1 MNMEKQHKTKPGA
14 IFHFDCKVHGRSTGA
29 NAIRLAAYRSGSRL
43 RSELTGRIHNY
54 TRKKEV
60 LWSEILAP
68 PHAPS
73 WAKDR
78 ATLWNAVD
86 RIEHRCDAQ
95 LAREVEVS
103 LPLALS
109 PPVHCQLLREW
120 VSEVFVAAGMIA
132 DICYHAKR
140 GNPHA
145 HILLTLRDIGPEKFG
160 PKNRS
165 WNNLIL
171 VESWRA
177 SWAEIV
183 NRYLDKAGLDIRI
196 DHRSYKRQGL
206 DLKPMKHVSRRMTFN
221 SEHAAAVSLDNQITK
236 LERDLLQQKQEC
248 DAAEKLAAAQAT
260 SSTVTQHVPSASRTR
275 RRRPARPQQTPA
287 FTPGST
293 PTF

>member
-1 MNMEKQHKTKPGA
+1 MNMKGQNKTKPGA

-60 LWSEILAP
+60 LWSEILVPPRAP
-68 PHAPS
+68 A

-78 ATLWNAVD
+78 SNLWNAVD

-109 PPVHCQLLREW
+109 PPVHCELLREW
-120 VSEVFVAAGMIA
+120 VREVFVATGMIA
-132 DICYHAKR
+132 DVCYHAKK
-140 GNPHA
+140 GNPHG

-165 WNNLIL
+165 WNHLSL

-183 NRYLDKAGLDIRI
+183 NRYLEKAGLDVRI

-221 SEHAAAVSLDNQITK
+221 SEHVAAVSLDNQITK
-236 LERDLLQQKQEC
+236 LERDLLQQKQER

-260 SSTVTQHVPSASRTR
+260 SSTVTHPVPSASRTR

-293 PTF
+293 PNF